1 VKFRVLGCSGG
12 QLPGYNLSSFLVDN
26 SLLID
31 AGSTTAVLSLSA
43 QQKIRDILITH
54 FHLDHVMALATLA
67 DNLYGKCAVPINV
80 WSLNDVIDKL
90 AETLLNDRLW
100 PDFTRITSS
109 AQRLPVLRLHRL
121 SQEKTAQVGAY
132 SVTAVA
138 VDHAVPS
145 VAFFVESRNQSLLHV
160 GDTGPTGRVWSLAR
174 NYRNLA
180 AAVIETSFPNRLQDV
195 ADASRHLTPQTL
207 ARELEKLG
215 MKSLPIWVTHL
226 KPEFRKEIIAELRKL
241 KDYRLRVLRDG
252 DVLRL

>member
-43 QQKIRDILITH
+43 QQKIKHILLTH

-67 DNLYGKCAVPINV
+67 DNLYGKCSVPINV
-80 WSLNDVIDKL
+80 WSLTNVIDSL
-90 AETLLNDRLW
+90 AETLFNNRLW
-100 PDFTRITSS
+100 PDFTQITST
-109 AQRLPVLRLHRL
+109 AQRLPVLRLHSL
-121 SQEKTAQVGAY
+121 SQEKATQVGAH

-138 VDHAVPS
+138 VNHAVPS
-145 VAFFVESRNQSLLHV
+145 VAFFVESRNRTLLHV
-160 GDTGPTGRVWSLAR
+160 GDTGPTGQVWSLAR
-174 NYRNLA
+174 NRQNLA
-180 AAVIETSFPNRLQDV
+180 AVVIETSFPNRLQDI

-215 MKSLPIWVTHL
+215 MKSLPVWVTHL

-252 DVLRL
+252 DVLQI